1 MLVGR
6 VIRRLR
12 DWGHRGIGHNIV
24 FTHLPKCGGTSIDR
38 ALSDLYSRSSRKFR
52 LAAEGSAIA
61 ATLSNR
67 SVREFRLL
75 LLYYVLE
82 SQQRG
87 YVGGHFGFSSCVH
100 EAFKSRW
107 HFVTVL
113 RDPVERWV
121 SSYFYNRYK
130 VSSHCSVDVGLEEFV
145 ESVEGRAEGCMY
157 ARLLSDGVVG
167 ASLTTQVQEA
177 IDNLARFT
185 VVGITEDLPRFQREV
200 LSVFGAKIKL
210 GIENRSPVE
219 KSQQRQMLTPELRE
233 KIVRLCEPDLEIYRQ
248 AIDMRRIAANGD

>member
-1 MLVGR
+1 
-6 VIRRLR
+6 
-12 DWGHRGIGHNIV
+12 
-24 FTHLPKCGGTSIDR
+24 
-38 ALSDLYSRSSRKFR
+38 
-52 LAAEGSAIA
+52 
-61 ATLSNR
+61 
-67 SVREFRLL
+67 
-75 LLYYVLE
+75 
-82 SQQRG
+82 
-87 YVGGHFGFSSCVH
+87 
-100 EAFKSRW
+100 
-107 HFVTVL
+107 
-113 RDPVERWV
+113 
-121 SSYFYNRYK
+121 
-130 VSSHCSVDVGLEEFV
+130 
-145 ESVEGRAEGCMY
+145 MY